1 MARQRKEEVSPMTS
15 ILVSSDNPSVGK
27 EIARQVG
34 DALDYDTV
42 GDALLSE
49 VVQKSG
55 IPARDLE
62 KVLGLG
68 VEIPKKP
75 SRQIMSGLVAI
86 QATLTERLL
95 SDNVVVAGLGAHLH
109 VRGIS
114 HILNVRILS
123 DVRSRAHHL
132 AVERK
137 IAPRAARKMLER
149 RERRIQEWSLSTFG
163 VDETSPSSYDMV
175 ISLGN
180 IDEKRAVTTIV
191 DTAGD
196 RKFKP
201 MTYSRK
207 CLENLALADRVRA
220 RLVSDFPGV
229 EVVAEDGLVKL
240 KLAKRWF
247 GWQRAAETLR
257 EMVGKIEGVDG
268 VEIHS
273 SALPRRASGADMTGS

>member
-62 KVLGLG
+62 KVLG
-68 VEIPKKP
+68 
-75 SRQIMSGLVAI
+75 
-86 QATLTERLL
+86 LTERLL